1 MFHST
6 ATVIQVHTLPAP
18 AGLFSQ
24 NDRTRLPPLTV
35 LNWMQGTDLN
45 VTQRARGASSE
56 RHGIPLL

>member
-35 LNWMQGTDLN
+35 PNWMH